1 MTRSTGGIR
10 RVSLRAALTIGAA
23 FTVSAFA
30 AGFLLAFDDS
40 GTEPADAGTNVQHE
54 IGPRPPTT
62 PDVRVT
68 ASARATTPDRER
80 TPIMCS
86 DPAPIP
92 PDPGPA
98 KGAAL
103 GSGCRL
109 ITEYQASPGEA
120 ADALRWAADRI
131 EGKR

>member
-10 RVSLRAALTIGAA
+10 RVSLRASLAIGAA

-30 AGFLLAFDDS
+30 AGFLLAFDGS
-40 GTEPADAGTNVQHE
+40 GTEPDDAGTYVQHE
-54 IGPRPPTT
+54 IGPRSRTT
-62 PDVRVT
+62 PDVGVS
-68 ASARATTPDRER
+68 AGARATTPGREGA
-80 TPIMCS
+80 PIMCS

-92 PDPGPA
+92 PNPGPA

-109 ITEYQASPGEA
+109 ITEYRASPGEA